1 MKSRTKA
8 EQAACQATTGESA
21 GKLRLG
27 RPVRHP
33 PVTAPHER
41 ASTRARLAGTGLRGY
56 RGRTVSDLSRFLRFL
71 DRSDVRELVL
81 QTHSAASVRLGD
93 ELRPVTK
100 EPLSP
105 AHLEALLADT
115 ALAPL
120 VPTSDT
126 AGETASV
133 QIEGHNY
140 AVRIARS
147 GGRLQIRIA
156 RVAARPRPAGGPT
169 LRSAEEP
176 ARAPAASGIELDLG
190 GDAGSGVAVDSDQ
203 APTGRHAQPIHA
215 EPAPHRHAPGPP
227 VEVRAAMPTGA
238 GLKSLAAFIAR
249 ARSAGA
255 SDVHFLSDGPPQM
268 RLVGELKPQGAPLP
282 DSEVRGMLEP
292 LLGKQQRRQLEE
304 RGYADLAV
312 DLPEAGRLR
321 VNVCRQRTG
330 LKGCFRLLPSS
341 PPTLAELGLPEEL
354 GRITQQHQGL
364 VVVSGPSAQG
374 KTTTM
379 GALVDLFNAQ
389 KAIHII
395 TVEDPVEILHPVKRA
410 LMSQREVGAHTA
422 SFQRALK
429 AALREDPDVIA
440 IGELRDRETVEMAL
454 SASETGHLVIATMS
468 APSGA
473 RTIDRLIDMF
483 PPDDQA
489 QVRATLAGA
498 LKLVISQR
506 LLPSADGTR
515 RVAAAEMI
523 TGNVPL
529 WSLIRDNKLYQLT
542 SLLQRGR
549 AYGMIRIEDS
559 LVQLLKQGL
568 ITQETAR
575 AYADD
580 PRSVAAATAPQAAAP
595 PPAQP
600 QADAG
605 RGLRGLFG
613 RKS

>member
-1 MKSRTKA
+1 MGSRV
-8 EQAACQATTGESA
+8 
-21 GKLRLG
+21 LRLAK
-27 RPVRHP
+27 P
-33 PVTAPHER
+33 
-41 ASTRARLAGTGLRGY
+41 GLVDY
-56 RGRTVSDLSRFLRFL
+56 RGGTVSDLARFLRFL
-71 DRSDVRELVL
+71 ERSDVRELVL
-81 QTHSAASVRLGD
+81 QTHSPASVRLGD

-100 EPLSP
+100 QPLSA
-105 AHLEALLADT
+105 AHLEALLAGT
-115 ALAPL
+115 ELAPL
-120 VPTSDT
+120 VPQSDT
-126 AGETASV
+126 SGETATV
-133 QIEGHNY
+133 QVELQTY
-140 AVRIARS
+140 AVRIARF
-147 GGRLQIRIA
+147 GDRLQIRIA
-156 RVAARPRPAGGPT
+156 LVAARPRPPDAGGRT

-176 ARAPAASGIELDLG
+176 AATHATRSPGIELDLG
-190 GDAGSGVAVDSDQ
+190 DGPPGRSIELDSDE
-203 APTGRHAQPIHA
+203 PSTGRGQPVITA
-215 EPAPHRHAPGPP
+215 EPAAHHHAPAPP
-227 VEVRAAMPTGA
+227 VQVRTQGTGVGA
-238 GLKSLAAFIAR
+238 LAAFIAK
-249 ARSAGA
+249 ARDAGA
-255 SDVHFLSDGPPQM
+255 SDVHFMSDGPPQM

-282 DSEVRGMLEP
+282 DAEVRGMLEP
-292 LLGKQQRRQLEE
+292 LLGAAHRQSLEE

-321 VNVCRQRTG
+321 VNICRQRTG

-341 PPTLAELGLPEEL
+341 PPTLTELGLPDEL
-354 GRITQQHQGL
+354 GRITRQHQGL

-374 KTTTM
+374 KTATM

-395 TVEDPVEILHPVKRA
+395 TVEDPVEIVHPIKRA
-410 LMSQREVGAHTA
+410 VMSQREVGAHTA

-506 LLPSADGTR
+506 LLPTADGTR
-515 RVAAAEMI
+515 RVAAVEMI

-559 LVQLLKQGL
+559 LRELLELGL
-568 ITQETAR
+568 ITEQTAR

-580 PRSVAAATAPQAAAP
+580 PRSITRAQEPQAPAAP

-600 QADAG
+600 QAEAG

-613 RKS
+613 RKG

>member
-1 MKSRTKA
+1 M
-8 EQAACQATTGESA
+8 
-21 GKLRLG
+21 
-27 RPVRHP
+27 
-33 PVTAPHER
+33 
-41 ASTRARLAGTGLRGY
+41 
-56 RGRTVSDLSRFLRFL
+56 SDLVRFLRFL
-71 DRSDVRELVL
+71 DRPDVRELVL

-100 EPLSP
+100 QPLTP
-105 AHLEALLADT
+105 AHLEALLSGTD
-115 ALAPL
+115 LEPL
-120 VPTSDT
+120 VPESDT
-126 AGETASV
+126 SGETASV
-133 QIEGHNY
+133 QIDEQTY
-140 AVRIARS
+140 AVRIARF
-147 GGRLQIRIA
+147 GERLQIRIA
-156 RVAARPRPAGGPT
+156 RVQPRQRPNTGGRT

-176 ARAPAASGIELDLG
+176 AEAPRASGIELDVDDG
-190 GDAGSGVAVDSDQ
+190 AASSGLELDSGA
-203 APTGRHAQPIHA
+203 APTGPRGRAPVQPG
-215 EPAPHRHAPGPP
+215 APRRHAPAPP
-227 VEVRAAMPTGA
+227 VEARAAMPAGA
-238 GLKSLAAFIAR
+238 GVKSLAAFIAK
-249 ARSAGA
+249 ARQAGA
-255 SDVHFLSDGPPQM
+255 SDVHLLSGGPPQM

-282 DSEVRGMLEP
+282 DAEVRSMLEP
-292 LLGKQQRRQLEE
+292 LLGEQHRHQLDE

-312 DLPEAGRLR
+312 DLAEAGRLR

-330 LKGCFRLLPSS
+330 LKGCFRLLPSA

-354 GRITQQHQGL
+354 ARITQQHQGL
-364 VVVSGPSAQG
+364 VIVSGPSAQG

-395 TVEDPVEILHPVKRA
+395 TVEDPVEIQHPIKRA
-410 LMSQREVGAHTA
+410 VMSQREVGTHTA

-506 LLPSADGTR
+506 LIPSADGTR

-559 LVQLLKQGL
+559 LLQLMKQGL
-568 ITQETAR
+568 ISEETAR

-580 PRSVAAATAPQAAAP
+580 PRSLTTATAPQGPAPAP

-600 QADAG
+600 PADAG

-613 RKS
+613 RKG

>member
-1 MKSRTKA
+1 M
-8 EQAACQATTGESA
+8 
-21 GKLRLG
+21 
-27 RPVRHP
+27 
-33 PVTAPHER
+33 
-41 ASTRARLAGTGLRGY
+41 
-56 RGRTVSDLSRFLRFL
+56 SDLPRFLGFL
-71 DRSDVRELVL
+71 ERPDVRELVL

-93 ELRPVTK
+93 ELRPVTQQ
-100 EPLSP
+100 PLTP
-105 AHLEALLADT
+105 AHLDALLART
-115 ALAPL
+115 ELAPL
-120 VPTSDT
+120 VPAGDST
-126 AGETASV
+126 GETASV
-133 QIEGHNY
+133 QIDGRAY
-140 AVRIARS
+140 AVRIARF
-147 GGRLQIRIA
+147 GERLQIRIA
-156 RVAARPRPAGGPT
+156 RVADRPRPAATGGAT
-169 LRSAEEP
+169 RRLADKSA
-176 ARAPAASGIELDLG
+176 AAAPQGPGIELDLG
-190 GDAGSGVAVDSDQ
+190 GGPAASGLELDTDA
-203 APTGRHAQPIHA
+203 APTGHSAQA
-215 EPAPHRHAPGPP
+215 AAPAPRRHAPPPP
-227 VEVRAAMPTGA
+227 VEVLQSAKPA
-238 GLKSLAAFIAR
+238 GPGVSSLSAFIAR
-249 ARSAGA
+249 ARGAGA
-255 SDVHFLSDGPPQM
+255 SDVHFMSGAPPQM
-268 RLVGELKPQGAPLP
+268 RLVGELRPQGAPLP
-282 DSEVRGMLEP
+282 DAELRSMLEP
-292 LLGKQQRRQLEE
+292 LLDDAHRRQLEE

-312 DLPEAGRLR
+312 DLAEAGRLR
-321 VNVCRQRTG
+321 VNICRQRTG
-330 LKGCFRLLPSS
+330 LKGCFRLLRST
-341 PPTLAELGLPEEL
+341 PPTLTELGLPDEL
-354 GRITQQHQGL
+354 SRITQQHQGL

-410 LMSQREVGAHTA
+410 VMSQREVGTHTM

-506 LLPSADGTR
+506 LLPNADGTR

-549 AYGMIRIEDS
+549 AFGMIRIEDS
-559 LVQLLKQGL
+559 LLALLEQGL
-568 ITQETAR
+568 ITEETAL

-580 PRSVAAATAPQAAAP
+580 PRPISNATAPKPQAPPPAAAAP
-595 PPAQP
+595 PA
-600 QADAG
+600 ADTG

-613 RKS
+613 RKG

>member
-1 MKSRTKA
+1 V
-8 EQAACQATTGESA
+8 A
-21 GKLRLG
+21 G
-27 RPVRHP
+27 
-33 PVTAPHER
+33 
-41 ASTRARLAGTGLRGY
+41 
-56 RGRTVSDLSRFLRFL
+56 TVSDLPRFLRFL
-71 DRSDVRELVL
+71 DRPDVRELVL

-93 ELRPVTK
+93 ELRSVTK
-100 EPLSP
+100 QPLTP
-105 AHLEALLADT
+105 AHLEALLAGT
-115 ALAPL
+115 ELAPL
-120 VPTSDT
+120 VPAGDSS
-126 AGETASV
+126 GETASV
-133 QIEGHNY
+133 QIDGQAY
-140 AVRIARS
+140 AVRIARF
-147 GGRLQIRIA
+147 GERLQIRIA
-156 RVAARPRPAGGPT
+156 RVADRPRPAATGGAT
-169 LRSAEEP
+169 LRSADEP
-176 ARAPAASGIELDLG
+176 APAAPADAAPRAPGIELDLDG
-190 GDAGSGVAVDSDQ
+190 GVADSGLELDTDD
-203 APTGRHAQPIHA
+203 APTGHGVQAAP
-215 EPAPHRHAPGPP
+215 PAPPAPRRHAPPPP
-227 VEVRAAMPTGA
+227 VEVVRSAKPA
-238 GLKSLAAFIAR
+238 GPGVDSLSAFIAK

-255 SDVHFLSDGPPQM
+255 SDVHLLSGGPPQM
-268 RLVGELKPQGAPLP
+268 RLVGELRPQGAPLP
-282 DSEVRGMLEP
+282 DAELRSMLEP
-292 LLGKQQRRQLEE
+292 LLDDTHRRELEE
-304 RGYADLAV
+304 RGYTDLAV

-321 VNVCRQRTG
+321 VNICRQRTG
-330 LKGCFRLLPSS
+330 LKGCFRLLRST
-341 PPTLAELGLPEEL
+341 PPTLPELGLPDEL
-354 GRITQQHQGL
+354 SRITQQHQGL

-379 GALVDLFNAQ
+379 GALVNLFNTQ

-410 LMSQREVGAHTA
+410 VMSQREVGTHTT

-440 IGELRDRETVEMAL
+440 IGELRDRDTVEMAL
-454 SASETGHLVIATMS
+454 AASETGHLVIATMS

-506 LLPSADGTR
+506 LVPSADGTR

-559 LVQLLKQGL
+559 LLALLKQGA
-568 ITQETAR
+568 ITEETAR

-580 PRSVAAATAPQAAAP
+580 PRSISNATASQPQAPPPAAAP
-595 PPAQP
+595 PA
-600 QADAG
+600 ADAG

-613 RKS
+613 RKG